1 MSRMYDMD
9 SGRRPTQK
17 ESPADN
23 AIPPPPDD
31 GIEIVGGKLPEIV
44 DATESALL
52 DAGVPIYARGA
63 MLVRPLVL
71 PQPRQIGRDM
81 EIPAGTL
88 VLEGLDSRWLVYTA
102 TRAAKFYKFDRRS
115 WEWLRV
121 DCPPRVAETYLA
133 LPGHWRAPI
142 ITGTIEAPTIRMDGS
157 ILATPGYDP
166 ATGLYLHAPDI
177 GSVDVADRPTK
188 DDVAQAIAVLL
199 DLLADFPF
207 AEPADK
213 SVAIAAILTA
223 LVRRQLPTSPMFAV
237 NAPAAGSGKT
247 LMADVPALAATGRPA
262 LVMVQ
267 ATTVEEQQKHLGALM
282 IEGASNINI
291 DNVESVLEGEF
302 FCAVLSSPA
311 ATVRV
316 LGQSKSPSLPT
327 NFLLVATG
335 NNLTIRGDLRRRAL
349 EIRLDPAVENPDRR
363 EFDRDLRAWIPD
375 HRAEIVS
382 AALTILRGYHVA
394 GRPSLGLTP
403 FGSFEAW
410 SDWVR
415 APIVWAGLPDPCDTR
430 ARLDS
435 GDPITTALAG
445 ILPVWHR
452 EMGHQKLTVRD
463 LISQCEMGPH
473 SDLKTAL
480 LDVASRRRDP
490 NQLDPLRLAHWLR
503 RSERRIVGGLR
514 LEQAGE
520 LKEKV
525 VWTVNKVR

>member
-1 MSRMYDMD
+1 MTRMYDMD
-9 SGRRPTQK
+9 TGRRPKQK

-23 AIPPPPDD
+23 TIPPPPDD
-31 GIEIVGGKLPEIV
+31 GIAMAGGKLPEIV

-52 DAGVPIYARGA
+52 DADVPIYARGA

-102 TRAAKFYKFDRRS
+102 TKTTKYYKFDRRS

-121 DCPPRVAETYLA
+121 DCPPRVAETYLV
-133 LPGHWRAPI
+133 LSGHWRAPI
-142 ITGTIEAPTIRMDGS
+142 ITGTVEAPTIRPDGS

-166 ATGLYLHAPDI
+166 ATGLYLYAPDI
-177 GSVDVADRPTK
+177 GAVDVADRPTK

-247 LMADVPALAATGRPA
+247 LAADLPALVATGRPA
-262 LVMVQ
+262 PIMTQ
-267 ATTVEEQQKHLGALM
+267 SSTPEEQQKHLGSLM
-282 IEGASNINI
+282 
-291 DNVESVLEGEF
+291 LEGVPIINLDNCEF
-302 FCAVLSSPA
+302 PLGGEFLCAVLTSPA
-311 ATVRV
+311 TTVRI
-316 LGQSKSPSLPT
+316 LGQSRSPSLPT
-327 NFLLVATG
+327 NFMLVATG
-335 NNLTIRGDLRRRAL
+335 NNLTIQGDLRRRAL
-349 EIRLDPAVENPDRR
+349 EVRLDPAVENPDRR
-363 EFDRDLRAWIPD
+363 AFDRDLRTWIPE
-375 HRAEIVS
+375 HRAELVG
-382 AALTILRGYHVA
+382 AALTLMRGYHAA
-394 GRPSLGLTP
+394 GRPKLGLTP
-403 FGSFEAW
+403 FGSFEVW

-415 APIVWAGLPDPCDTR
+415 APIVWAGLSDPCDTR
-430 ARLDS
+430 ARLDD
-435 GDPITTALAG
+435 GDPITTALATV
-445 ILPVWHR
+445 LPVWHR
-452 EMGHQKLTVRD
+452 ELGHQKLTVREI
-463 LISQCEMGPH
+463 ISQCDMGAH
-473 SDLKTAL
+473 VDLKAVL
-480 LDVASRRRDP
+480 LDVAPSRRDP
-490 NQLDPLRLAHWLR
+490 NQLDPRRLAHWFR

-514 LEQAGE
+514 IEKAGE

-525 VWTVNKVR
+525 VWTVAAVR